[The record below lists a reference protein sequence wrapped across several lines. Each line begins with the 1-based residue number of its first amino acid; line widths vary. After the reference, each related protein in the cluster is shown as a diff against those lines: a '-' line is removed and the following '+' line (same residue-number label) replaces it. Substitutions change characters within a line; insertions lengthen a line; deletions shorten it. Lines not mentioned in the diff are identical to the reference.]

1 MIGKEEWVLI
11 RGLAGKI
18 KKGMSISEI
27 ARETGHD
34 RKTIRRYLLNEE
46 GPMYTTIE
54 RTSKLDSYKN
64 WVTLRLK
71 EVPEITVK
79 RVLREI
85 KEKGYSGG
93 YSILKDFIHPLRERE
108 MNEAVIRFE
117 TLPGE
122 QSQVDWSTFGVIE
135 DYGIKKRLYCFAMVL
150 GFSRTLY
157 LEFTTSQDIFTFLAC
172 HQNAFLYFGGYTRT
186 ILYDNPKTVV
196 ISRCGSNITWN
207 EKFMDFAGFYG
218 FTPRLC
224 RLYRAQ
230 TKGKIERP
238 FDYIRKDFFVGT
250 KFEGLEDINQKA
262 LFWLNTIANIRV
274 HGTTREVPF
283 ERLKKEKES
292 LLLLKDRLY
301 DTSCVEPRKA
311 SSDCRV
317 SYEGNRYTVPYQYR
331 RRNLTIR
338 ADKERIKI
346 YADNPQEPVAIHSL
360 FKGKGKDISDP
371 KHFEGIVIKQR
382 ERWDGL
388 KLSFVSLCPSA
399 KDYWDGFLA
408 SPQMRGK
415 WWELRKIIS
424 LCEKYSPQDVDYAF
438 SRALK
443 FGAFGHKYLI
453 GILDGL
459 RKERAGGVQ
468 PVSEILKDVLSRFEI
483 PKVEERPLE
492 NYEKFLNQ

>member
-1 MIGKEEWVLI
+1 
-11 RGLAGKI
+11 
-18 KKGMSISEI
+18 
-27 ARETGHD
+27 
-34 RKTIRRYLLNEE
+34 
-46 GPMYTTIE
+46 
-54 RTSKLDSYKN
+54 
-64 WVTLRLK
+64 
-71 EVPEITVK
+71 
-79 RVLREI
+79 
-85 KEKGYSGG
+85 
-93 YSILKDFIHPLRERE
+93 
-108 MNEAVIRFE
+108 
-117 TLPGE
+117 
-122 QSQVDWSTFGVIE
+122 
-135 DYGIKKRLYCFAMVL
+135 MVL
-150 GFSRTLY
+150 GFSRTLWV
-157 LEFTTSQDIFTFLAC
+157 EFTTSQDIFTFLTG
-172 HQNAFLYFGGYTRT
+172 HQNAFRYFGGYTRT

-250 KFEGLEDINQKA
+250 KFEGLEDLNQKV

-360 FKGKGKDISDP
+360 FKGRGKDISDP
-371 KHFEGIVIKQR
+371 KHFEGLVVKQR
-382 ERWDGL
+382 ERWAGL
-388 KLSFVSLCPSA
+388 KLSFVSLCPFA

-438 SRALK
+438 RRALK

-459 RKERAGGVQ
+459 RKERTGGVQ
-468 PVSEILKDVLSRFEI
+468 PISEILKDVLSKFEI
-483 PKVEERPLE
+483 PKVAERPLE
-492 NYEKFLNQ
+492 SYEKFLNQ